1 MEAFCFFLGVDA
13 YKIDAIAKN
22 NKGVSSDCMLQLVSQ
37 WMIEEIGTG
46 RRPHM
51 WETVVMAVKS
61 TGLESLVEE
70 LAKEYGI
77 GLS

>member
-1 MEAFCFFLGVDA
+1 
-13 YKIDAIAKN
+13 
-22 NKGVSSDCMLQLVSQ
+22 MLQLVSQ

-61 TGLESLVEE
+61 AGLESLVEE
-70 LAKEYGI
+70 LAKKYGI